1 MILTPVLKERAG
13 EAAGHSE
20 AMPLIAS
27 DVLTS

>member
-1 MILTPVLKERAG
+1 MTLTPILKERTG
-13 EAAGHSE
+13 EASGHSE